1 MSLDWNIEH
10 VEDYQ
15 KLFTTEDSEH
25 KQLNSTTEFLI
36 LATMNIGIG
45 EINKRNW
52 KDFYLRLRISGAHKA
67 VMKRDEDGEFTI
79 PISPEDI
86 YRHIGLHTNASK
98 LSRTQFLQQ
107 CYRGFEWR
115 HQEKLKGIEK
125 VKKKS

>member
-67 VMKRDEDGEFTI
+67 VMKRDEDG
-79 PISPEDI
+79 
-86 YRHIGLHTNASK
+86 
-98 LSRTQFLQQ
+98 
-107 CYRGFEWR
+107 
-115 HQEKLKGIEK
+115 
-125 VKKKS
+125 